1 MKDEPHTRPSTLNEG
16 IESDYAS
23 TTTSPKLDNRFS
35 MGGDFSTMFSGV
47 GNKKSAVTLDVEN
60 VRGMSESP
68 TVSFDVLRRQRD
80 PNTVSGGFA
89 DIHF

>member
-1 MKDEPHTRPSTLNEG
+1 MKDEPHTRPSTLSEG

-47 GNKKSAVTLDVEN
+47 GNRKSAMALDVEN
-60 VRGMSESP
+60 VQRMSESP
-68 TVSFDVLRRQRD
+68 TVSFNVRRRQR
-80 PNTVSGGFA
+80 NSNMVSGGFA